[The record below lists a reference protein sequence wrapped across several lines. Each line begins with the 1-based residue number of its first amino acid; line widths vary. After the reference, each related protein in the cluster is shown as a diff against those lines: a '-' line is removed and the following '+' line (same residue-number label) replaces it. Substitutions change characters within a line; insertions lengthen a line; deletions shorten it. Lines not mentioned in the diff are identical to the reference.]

1 MLRNGLPVE
10 ADQSRI
16 TGPCASSGYC
26 NAYPQIAAMLFLL
39 CAVSRS
45 KLLCFYLCLLSSISI
60 YHLFTFH
67 TWDCPFVHF
76 CVWQLCMLA
85 DDRVHFMPQVAVSNV
100 IGHAKQLESVRVTW
114 LNTTG

>member
-1 MLRNGLPVE
+1 VHLPATVTPILPILVFTRFTV
-10 ADQSRI
+10 AK
-16 TGPCASSGYC
+16 
-26 NAYPQIAAMLFLL
+26 IAAMLFLL

-45 KLLCFYLCLLSSISI
+45 KLWCFYLCLLSSISI